1 MISDLLPSAGDEK
14 RHTKG
19 ETELQSFT
27 AKQAT
32 LTHTHIHSIPHSP
45 SLPSTLPPLE
55 SNRTGCAIVD
65 QVPSKLLHENLS
77 DERRR
82 RRRRRPHLR
91 HLTSTPTP
99 TPTLPPP
106 RYRHPRKERA
116 TTAAFRIPVAGIV
129 WWGGKSAPISSAI
142 GRWSPFSSQRKNTRY
157 TPRQP
162 VDRLYQ
168 GRHGECTIRCGPAAP
183 DTLFGI
189 SSCVDDIDCFGDYFV
204 M

>member
-19 ETELQSFT
+19 DNRIQSFT

-32 LTHTHIHSIPHSP
+32 LTHTHTLSIPHSP

-65 QVPSKLLHENLS
+65 QVPSFFHENLF
-77 DERRR
+77 DEQR

-91 HLTSTPTP
+91 HLTSTPPP

-106 RYRHPRKERA
+106 RYQYPRRERPHQQHSA
-116 TTAAFRIPVAGIV
+116 FQSGGSLGEKRSHLLGHWPLEPLQQSAREHKLHTQTAGRPSLPRPAWRMYDSLWAC
-129 WWGGKSAPISSAI
+129 SA
-142 GRWSPFSSQRKNTRY
+142 
-157 TPRQP
+157 
-162 VDRLYQ
+162 
-168 GRHGECTIRCGPAAP
+168 
-183 DTLFGI
+183 
-189 SSCVDDIDCFGDYFV
+189 
-204 M
+204 

>member
-19 ETELQSFT
+19 ESEYSLSQLS
-27 AKQAT
+27 KLHS
-32 LTHTHIHSIPHSP
+32 LTHTHTPFLT
-45 SLPSTLPPLE
+45 LPSTLPPLE

-65 QVPSKLLHENLS
+65 QVPSFFHENLF

-82 RRRRRPHLR
+82 RRRR
-91 HLTSTPTP
+91 
-99 TPTLPPP
+99 
-106 RYRHPRKERA
+106 
-116 TTAAFRIPVAGIV
+116 TTASETFDIHSYSHAPSSSLPISKKRQPQQQHSAFQSGGIV
-129 WWGGKSAPISSAI
+129 GGKFRTHLLGHWPLEPLQQVS
-142 GRWSPFSSQRKNTRY
+142 KTTRY